1 MRRVIVFILV
11 VALAG
16 CSGEEK
22 RAPQERDTPEEVVRA
37 WSRAL
42 NAGDDRRAGSLF
54 AVGARI
60 QQGDLVIVVR
70 EPGDAIRWTR
80 SLPCSGTIVELDVE
94 GETAT
99 AVFELSDRSTSACD
113 APGARVTA
121 AFTVRGGKIVLF
133 RQLGGQEPPAE
144 PV

>member
-1 MRRVIVFILV
+1 MHRVVVFVLV

-16 CSGEEK
+16 CSGEEE
-22 RAPQERDTPEEVVRA
+22 RAEQEPRSPEQVVRA

-42 NAGDDRRAGSLF
+42 NTGDDRRAGALF
-54 AVGARI
+54 ALGARI
-60 QQGDLVIVVR
+60 EQGDLVIVVR
-70 EPGDAIRWTR
+70 EPGDAIRWNR
-80 SLPCSGTIVELDVE
+80 SLPCSGTIVELAVE

-99 AVFELSDRSTSACD
+99 AVFELSDRPTSACD

-133 RQLGGQEPPAE
+133 RQLDGGETPAE